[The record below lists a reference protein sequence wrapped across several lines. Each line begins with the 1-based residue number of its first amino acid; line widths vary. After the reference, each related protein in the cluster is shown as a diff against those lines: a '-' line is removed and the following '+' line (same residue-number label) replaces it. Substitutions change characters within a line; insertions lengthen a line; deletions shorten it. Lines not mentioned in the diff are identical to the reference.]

1 MEYCRFCGAMM
12 NPLASACPKC
22 GMKQQEYSVAAESPK
37 DTLLTKLRRYKELL
51 GETEELKRLI
61 RPQSEFPMYES
72 SDYKKR
78 SLMKFFWPFMVGG
91 IGSYIVIAV
100 VSILIAMNNVYT
112 RGGYALSSSQY
123 AATQREMVDTIYGG
137 IFAGLI
143 VCLGIILIGL
153 KIARSKR
160 DEFNKNA
167 DYMNMQKTE
176 KFREGQKNQKMID
189 IYQEDINEMYKYE
202 QLVPKG
208 YRTIPQIDR
217 IIELIDADQAA
228 TVEEACAMMGAGLPE
243 A

>member
-1 MEYCRFCGAMM
+1 M

-22 GMKQQEYSVAAESPK
+22 GMKPQDFTSASESPK
-37 DTLLTKLRRYKELL
+37 TVLITKLQRYRELL

-78 SLMKFFWPFMVGG
+78 SLMKFFWPFLVGG

-100 VSILIAMNNVYT
+100 VACIIAVNSVYVK
-112 RGGYALSSSQY
+112 GSYALSSSQY
-123 AATQREMVDTIYGG
+123 AITQKEMADTIYSGV
-137 IFAGLI
+137 IVGLI

-153 KIARSKR
+153 KISRRKR
-160 DEFNKNA
+160 DDFNKNA

-202 QLVPKG
+202 QLVPKE
-208 YRTIPQIDR
+208 YRTVPQLTR
-217 IIELIDADQAA
+217 IIELIENDQAA
-228 TVEEACAMMGAGLPE
+228 TVEEACTIMGTEIPGV
-243 A
+243 

>member
-1 MEYCRFCGAMM
+1 M

-22 GMKQQEYSVAAESPK
+22 GMKPQDFSSANESPK
-37 DTLLTKLRRYKELL
+37 TVLISKLERYRELL
-51 GETEELKRLI
+51 GETEELKRMI

-78 SLMKFFWPFMVGG
+78 SLMKYFWPFLAGG

-100 VSILIAMNNVYT
+100 VACIIAVNSVYVK
-112 RGGYALSSSQY
+112 GSYALSSSQY
-123 AATQREMVDTIYGG
+123 AITQKEMADTIYSG
-137 IFAGLI
+137 IFVGLI

-153 KIARSKR
+153 KIARRKR
-160 DEFNKNA
+160 DDFNKNA

-208 YRTIPQIDR
+208 YRTIPQITR
-217 IIELIDADQAA
+217 IIELIENDEAA
-228 TVEEACAMMGAGLPE
+228 TVEEACAMMGAGVPE

>member
-1 MEYCRFCGAMM
+1 M

-22 GMKQQEYSVAAESPK
+22 GMKPQDFTSASESPK
-37 DTLLTKLRRYKELL
+37 TILITKLQRYRELL

-78 SLMKFFWPFMVGG
+78 SLRKFFWPFMVGG

-100 VSILIAMNNVYT
+100 VACIIAVNSVYVK
-112 RGGYALSSSQY
+112 GSYALSSSQY
-123 AATQREMVDTIYGG
+123 AITQKEMADTIYSGV
-137 IFAGLI
+137 IVGLI

-153 KIARSKR
+153 KISRRKR
-160 DEFNKNA
+160 DDFNKNA

-202 QLVPKG
+202 QLVPKE
-208 YRTIPQIDR
+208 YRTVPQLTR
-217 IIELIDADQAA
+217 IIELIENDQAA
-228 TVEEACAMMGAGLPE
+228 TVEEACTIMGTEIPGV
-243 A
+243 

>member
-1 MEYCRFCGAMM
+1 M

-22 GMKQQEYSVAAESPK
+22 GMKPQDFTSASESPK
-37 DTLLTKLRRYKELL
+37 TILITKLQRYRELL

-78 SLMKFFWPFMVGG
+78 SLMKFFWPFLVGG

-100 VSILIAMNNVYT
+100 VACIIAVNSVYVK
-112 RGGYALSSSQY
+112 GSYALSSSQY
-123 AATQREMVDTIYGG
+123 AITQKEMADTIYSGV
-137 IFAGLI
+137 IVGLI

-153 KIARSKR
+153 KISRRKR
-160 DEFNKNA
+160 DDFNKNA

>member
-1 MEYCRFCGAMM
+1 M

-22 GMKQQEYSVAAESPK
+22 GMKPQDFTSASESPK
-37 DTLLTKLRRYKELL
+37 TVLITKLQRYRELL

-78 SLMKFFWPFMVGG
+78 SLMKFFWPFLVGG

-100 VSILIAMNNVYT
+100 VSCIIAVNSVYVK
-112 RGGYALSSSQY
+112 GSYALSSSQY
-123 AATQREMVDTIYGG
+123 AITQKEMADTIYSGV
-137 IFAGLI
+137 IVGLI

-153 KIARSKR
+153 KISRRKR
-160 DEFNKNA
+160 DDFNKNA

-202 QLVPKG
+202 QLVPKD
-208 YRTIPQIDR
+208 YRTIPQLTR
-217 IIELIDADQAA
+217 IIELIENDEAA
-228 TVEEACAMMGAGLPE
+228 TVEEACAMMGAGVPE

>member
-1 MEYCRFCGAMM
+1 M

-22 GMKQQEYSVAAESPK
+22 GMKPQDFTSASESPK
-37 DTLLTKLRRYKELL
+37 TVLITKLQRYRELL

-61 RPQSEFPMYES
+61 RPQSEFPMYEP

-78 SLMKFFWPFMVGG
+78 SLMKFFWPFLVGG

-100 VSILIAMNNVYT
+100 VSCIIAVNSVYVK
-112 RGGYALSSSQY
+112 GSYALSSSQY
-123 AATQREMVDTIYGG
+123 AITQKEMADTIYSGV
-137 IFAGLI
+137 IVGLI

-153 KIARSKR
+153 KISRRKR
-160 DEFNKNA
+160 DDFNKNA

-202 QLVPKG
+202 QLVPKE
-208 YRTIPQIDR
+208 YRTVPQLTR
-217 IIELIDADQAA
+217 IIELIENDQAA
-228 TVEEACAMMGAGLPE
+228 TVEEACTIMGTEIPGV
-243 A
+243 

>member
-1 MEYCRFCGAMM
+1 M

-22 GMKQQEYSVAAESPK
+22 GMKPQDFTSASESPK
-37 DTLLTKLRRYKELL
+37 TVLITKLQRYRELL

-78 SLMKFFWPFMVGG
+78 SLMKFFWPFLVGG

-100 VSILIAMNNVYT
+100 VACIIAVNSVYVK
-112 RGGYALSSSQY
+112 GSYAFSSSQY
-123 AATQREMVDTIYGG
+123 AITQKEMADTIYSGV
-137 IFAGLI
+137 IVGLI

-153 KIARSKR
+153 KISRRKR
-160 DEFNKNA
+160 DDFNKNA

-202 QLVPKG
+202 QLVPKE
-208 YRTIPQIDR
+208 YRTVPQLTR
-217 IIELIDADQAA
+217 IIELIDNDQAA
-228 TVEEACAMMGAGLPE
+228 TVEEACTIMGTEIPGV
-243 A
+243 

>member
-1 MEYCRFCGAMM
+1 M

-22 GMKQQEYSVAAESPK
+22 GMKPQDFTSASESPK
-37 DTLLTKLRRYKELL
+37 TVLITKLQRYRELL

-100 VSILIAMNNVYT
+100 VACIIAVNSVYVK
-112 RGGYALSSSQY
+112 GSYALSSSQY
-123 AATQREMVDTIYGG
+123 AITQKEMADTIYSGV
-137 IFAGLI
+137 IVGLI

-153 KIARSKR
+153 KISRRKR
-160 DEFNKNA
+160 DDFNKNA

-202 QLVPKG
+202 QLVPKE
-208 YRTIPQIDR
+208 YRTVPQLTR
-217 IIELIDADQAA
+217 IIELIENDQAA
-228 TVEEACAMMGAGLPE
+228 TVEEACTIMGTEIPGV
-243 A
+243 